1 MAANPRTAP
10 TPLILAAAEY
20 AAVAHRGQTRKGE
33 SRRPYVEHVL
43 AVAGTLTAHGVDD
56 AAVLAAALLHD
67 TIEDCGRT
75 RDELAAV
82 FGAEV
87 ADIVAEV
94 SDDTRLPSRER
105 KRLQVEHAHEL
116 SRGARLVKLSD
127 KFHNVR
133 EVGFDPGLGWDF
145 ERRRGYVAWSQSVVA
160 GMPPTHPGLERL
172 FAEQCRATLARIDA
186 EERAV
191 IEG

>member
-1 MAANPRTAP
+1 MAPDSRTVP
-10 TPLILAAAEY
+10 TALVLAAAEY

-43 AVAGTLTAHGVDD
+43 AVAGTLSSHGVTD

-75 RDELAAV
+75 REELAAV
-82 FGAEV
+82 FGPEV
-87 ADIVAEV
+87 AGIVAEV
-94 SDDTRLPSRER
+94 SDDPRLHSRER

-116 SRGARLVKLSD
+116 SPGACLVKLSD
-127 KFHNVR
+127 KYHNVR
-133 EVGFDPGLGWDF
+133 EVGFDPGLGWGF
-145 ERRRGYVAWSQSVVA
+145 ERRRDYVAWSQSVVA
-160 GMPPTHPGLERL
+160 RMPATHPALEAL